1 MLKKMYIIN
10 YTIEMIL
17 SKHFNIEVTMK
28 DLKVSF
34 IASLLLGIGSIA
46 ISILPFLAE
55 AYWVGVIFILCGIYI
70 LYGYTYNNYKE
81 LKKYY
86 SRSSSNTQSQNSTT
100 ETRVND
106 QLQHTIQHFKDFFRK
121 FGVTLSPEEVA
132 HIMTQYAIAKSEG
145 NSDEILF
152 QYIPDEIPS
161 PNKFINETTYQFNY
175 LLSICSD
182 EIIKQRIL
190 NEWNSTIDEFTPFAV
205 CGIYET
211 QKLTVKE
218 EEQYLFRFN
227 YELNAIIM
235 LLTYCEDISEEATED
250 EENTI
255 NAFTD
260 ALLKYAN
267 SAGYSALN

>member
-1 MLKKMYIIN
+1 
-10 YTIEMIL
+10 
-17 SKHFNIEVTMK
+17 MK

-34 IASLLLGIGSIA
+34 IASLLLGIGLIA

-106 QLQHTIQHFKDFFRK
+106 QLQHTIQHFKEFFRK
-121 FGVTLSPEEVA
+121 YGVTLSPEEVA

-218 EEQYLFRFN
+218 EDQYLFRFN

-235 LLTYCEDISEEATED
+235 LLTYCDELAEEATED
-250 EENTI
+250 EENVF
-255 NAFTD
+255 NEFSE
-260 ALLKYAN
+260 ALIQYAN
-267 SAGYSALN
+267 SAGYSMFN